1 MNAKLYRNWLIIVSL
16 AIILTGIIIAF
27 LVEPG
32 TLPVEQRLTSKW
44 ILGLLGATMMGWAA
58 TILLVARY
66 AFDRKLPELLRI
78 LLVGLVV
85 WYVPDTLISAYFSA
99 YFNVAINTVILIA
112 ALIPLVAGEKAL
124 KKTVKNP

>member
-27 LVEPG
+27 LVEPSA
-32 TLPVEQRLTSKW
+32 LPVEQASMSKW

-58 TILLVARY
+58 TMLLVARY
-66 AFDRKLPELLRI
+66 AFDRRMPQLLRM

-85 WYVPDTLISAYFSA
+85 WFVPDTLVSAYFGA
-99 YFNVAINTVILIA
+99 YFNVIINIMIFSAASIPLIA
-112 ALIPLVAGEKAL
+112 GQRVL
-124 KKTVKNP
+124 KKTATA